1 MAIGRHCSTRE
12 NNAESAERELRS
24 FLVMQ
29 LLMTKMDETFDAVV
43 TGVAPR
49 GIYVQIDKYL
59 AEGMVKSTDLPGDVT
74 RSKQPPRWQIDQ
86 RTGALVDANSG
97 RSYNTGHLVKV
108 RILEIDLAKR
118 QMNFTIADA
127 EGRAAGKKKEVL
139 PKLGGGGDFGGLG
152 GGKGAGFG
160 GMTGSQRRSNKSKS
174 RDKRKK
180 DYRPDRKKK

>member
-1 MAIGRHCSTRE
+1 PG
-12 NNAESAERELRS
+12 
-24 FLVMQ
+24 
-29 LLMTKMDETFDAVV
+29 VV
-43 TGVAPR
+43 TPPAV
-49 GIYVQIDKYL
+49 GIDERAGPLI
-59 AEGMVKSTDLPGDVT
+59 DLP
-74 RSKQPPRWQIDQ
+74 PR
-86 RTGALVDANSG
+86 

-127 EGRAAGKKKEVL
+127 EGRAAGKKKEIL
-139 PKLGGGGDFGGLG
+139 PKLGGGSDFGGLG

-180 DYRPDRKKK
+180 DYRQDRKKK